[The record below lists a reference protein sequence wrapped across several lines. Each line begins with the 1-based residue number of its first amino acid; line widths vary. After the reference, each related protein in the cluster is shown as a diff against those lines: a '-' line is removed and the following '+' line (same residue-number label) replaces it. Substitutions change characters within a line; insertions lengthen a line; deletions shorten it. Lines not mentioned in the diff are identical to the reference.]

1 VFRILMRMK
10 TEAKKTTN
18 YKYNL
23 FFFGFIKSVAY
34 AALLMFGCVGGAVFT
49 IGDLGLNPDHPPP

>member
-1 VFRILMRMK
+1 MRMK